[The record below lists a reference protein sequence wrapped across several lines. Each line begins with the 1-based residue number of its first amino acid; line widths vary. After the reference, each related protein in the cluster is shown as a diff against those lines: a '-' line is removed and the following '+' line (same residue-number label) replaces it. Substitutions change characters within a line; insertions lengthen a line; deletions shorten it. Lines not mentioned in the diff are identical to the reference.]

1 MKNQAVLSGGGNIF
15 TIAFAVVLR
24 AMLITAAALILL
36 TLFISYGNVSDEV
49 VSSCITAATFISVFA
64 AGFMCGRKRS
74 RSGWLSGL
82 VAGGIYVLFM
92 LLSGLIIFGD
102 FGISW
107 DTLKMFVLSALGSV
121 VGGIFGVNF
130 RKKRK

>member
-15 TIAFAVVLR
+15 TVAFAVVVR
-24 AMLITAAALILL
+24 AMLVTAAALMLL
-36 TLFISYGNVSDEV
+36 TLFVSYGNVSDEV
-49 VSSCITAATFISVFA
+49 ISSCITAATFISVFS

-82 VAGGIYVLFM
+82 LAGGMYVLFM
-92 LLSGLIIFGD
+92 LFLGFIIFGD

-107 DTLKMFVLSALGSV
+107 DTLKMFLLSVLGSV